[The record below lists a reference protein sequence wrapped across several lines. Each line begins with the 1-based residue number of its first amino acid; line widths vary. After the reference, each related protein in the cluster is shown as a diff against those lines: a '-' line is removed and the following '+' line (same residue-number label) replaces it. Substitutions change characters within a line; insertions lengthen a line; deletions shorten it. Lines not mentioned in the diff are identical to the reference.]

1 MLVKCPSCGGVIRVA
16 ELQPTEK
23 LAPYFCPECEQIVKL
38 DVITDEVPTSSS
50 PDTGRYRVAERRQ
63 RILVVDDTPAFL
75 ALMEKLL
82 HREGYIVLTAQ
93 NGVEALKKITED
105 RPDAVILDLFMP
117 KMTG

>member
-63 RILVVDDTPAFL
+63 RILVVDDEIEIL
-75 ALMEKLL
+75 RALQ
-82 HREGYIVLTAQ
+82 RSLTAH
-93 NGVEALKKITED
+93 GFEVFTAGSGEEALDAIIQH
-105 RPDAVILDLFMP
+105 RPDLPDLSLVR
-117 KMTG
+117 TS